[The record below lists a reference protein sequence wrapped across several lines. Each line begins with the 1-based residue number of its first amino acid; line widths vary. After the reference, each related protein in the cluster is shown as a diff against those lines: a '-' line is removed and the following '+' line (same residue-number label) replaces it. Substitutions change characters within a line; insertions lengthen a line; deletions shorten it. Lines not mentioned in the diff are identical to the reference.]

1 MRTLKYAILG
11 LINREP
17 MTGYD
22 ITREFNSNNLANF
35 WYAKHSQVYPELG
48 RLMDEKLVTCE
59 VVIQGE
65 KLEKKLYSITPD
77 GRAQLQEW
85 LMKNEPLEP
94 TPKDVF
100 RLRMYFSDFMTP
112 KELKTQLTLQLE
124 KHILKKKYLTDI
136 MHRLPPLEPGSSEIS
151 WCSRGPSCA
160 RNLTSHGF
168 RTALPAVRKKK
179 SKEKPSYKNR
189 KYCEFYNW
197 VSFLLPAYKAAF
209 LIKGDSIAEN
219 LIVILFVILFVLLCV
234 HPVR

>member
-100 RLRMYFSDFMTP
+100 RLRMYFSDFITP
-112 KELKTQLTLQLE
+112 EELKTQLTLQLE

-136 MHRLPPLEPGSSEIS
+136 MHKNYPGVRRFHGARGGHHARGILHRMASELPCPLSGRRKVKKNPAI
-151 WCSRGPSCA
+151 
-160 RNLTSHGF
+160 
-168 RTALPAVRKKK
+168 RTANIANSITGFLF
-179 SKEKPSYKNR
+179 
-189 KYCEFYNW
+189 YCLLTRQR
-197 VSFLLPAYKAAF
+197 FL
-209 LIKGDSIAEN
+209 
-219 LIVILFVILFVLLCV
+219 
-234 HPVR
+234 